1 MQNLSRTICEKFRES
16 RRAHG
21 LTQTALATEVGCQQ
35 AALSMFEKGNGTKL
49 SAEYVGKIAKRLGL
63 DLAALQKQVDNE
75 EQKTATTPIVSV
87 GFCPEPECPSNTAYA
102 VAGRTFHKVTLQRGR
117 YCAFCGEV
125 LETRCPSCGAVLNE
139 GACCSNCGT
148 PYVK

>member
-1 MQNLSRTICEKFRES
+1 MQNLSRIVCEKFREA

-49 SAEYVGKIAKRLGL
+49 SAEYVEKIAKRMGI
-63 DLAALQKQVDNE
+63 DLAALQEQVAQE
-75 EQKTATTPIVSV
+75 ELKAVTTPLVTL
-87 GFCPEPECPSNTAYA
+87 GFCPEPECPSNAAYA
-102 VAGRTFHKVTLQRGR
+102 VAGRTFYKVTLQKGR

-125 LETRCPSCGAVLNE
+125 LETRCPSCGGVLNE
-139 GACCSNCGT
+139 GACCSQCGKA
-148 PYVK
+148 YVK

>member
-1 MQNLSRTICEKFRES
+1 MQNLSRTVCEKFREA

-21 LTQTALATEVGCQQ
+21 LTQTALAIEVGCQQ

-49 SAEYVGKIAKRLGL
+49 SAEYVEKIAKRLGI
-63 DLAALQKQVDNE
+63 DLEALKKQTANE
-75 EQKTATTPIVSV
+75 ELKNETTPIMSV

-102 VAGRTFHKVTLQRGR
+102 VAGRTFHKVTLQKGR

-125 LETRCPSCGAVLNE
+125 LEPRCPACGSVLNE
-139 GACCSNCGT
+139 GACCSNCGA

>member
-1 MQNLSRTICEKFRES
+1 MQNLSRTVCEKFREA

-21 LTQTALATEVGCQQ
+21 LTQTALATEIGCQQ

-49 SAEYVGKIAKRLGL
+49 SSEYVGKIAKRLGL
-63 DLAALQKQVDNE
+63 DLAALQKQVVNE
-75 EQKTATTPIVSV
+75 ELNHTTASIVAV

-102 VAGRTFHKVTLQRGR
+102 VAGRTFHKVTLQKGR

-125 LETRCPSCGAVLNE
+125 LETSCPSCGSALNE
-139 GACCSNCGT
+139 GACCSNCGA
-148 PYVK
+148 PYVQ

>member
-1 MQNLSRTICEKFRES
+1 
-16 RRAHG
+16 
-21 LTQTALATEVGCQQ
+21 
-35 AALSMFEKGNGTKL
+35 MFEKGNGTKL
-49 SAEYVGKIAKRLGL
+49 SVEYVEKIAKRLGL
-63 DLAALQKQVDNE
+63 DLAALQKQVADE
-75 EQKTATTPIVSV
+75 ELKTATPPIVSV

-125 LETRCPSCGAVLNE
+125 LETRCLSCGAALNE
-139 GACCSNCGT
+139 GACCTMCGN

>member
-1 MQNLSRTICEKFRES
+1 MQNLSRTICEKFREA

-21 LTQTALATEVGCQQ
+21 LTQTALAAEVGCQQ

-49 SAEYVGKIAKRLGL
+49 STEYVEKIAKRLGL
-63 DLAALQKQVDNE
+63 DLAALLKQVADE
-75 EQKTATTPIVSV
+75 ELKTATPPIVSV

-102 VAGRTFHKVTLQRGR
+102 VAGRTFHKVTLQKGR

-125 LETRCPSCGAVLNE
+125 LEPRCPACGSVLNE
-139 GACCSNCGT
+139 GACCSDCGA

>member
-1 MQNLSRTICEKFRES
+1 MQNLSRIVCEKFREA

-49 SAEYVGKIAKRLGL
+49 SAEYVEKIAKRLGI
-63 DLAALQKQVDNE
+63 DLVALQKKVALE
-75 EQKTATTPIVSV
+75 ELNPSTTPIVTL

-125 LETRCPSCGAVLNE
+125 LETRCASCGAVLNE
-139 GACCSNCGT
+139 GACCSCCGT

>member
-1 MQNLSRTICEKFRES
+1 MPNAHTRTTNLELTESERAELTSMARSRS
-16 RRAHG
+16 
-21 LTQTALATEVGCQQ
+21 LP
-35 AALSMFEKGNGTKL
+35 AALSLRARIVLACEGAGVAST
-49 SAEYVGKIAKRLGL
+49 EVAKRLGL
-63 DLAALQKQVDNE
+63 DLAALQKQVANE
-75 EQKTATTPIVSV
+75 EQNHSTATIVSV

-102 VAGRTFHKVTLQRGR
+102 VVGRIFHRVTLQKGR

>member
-1 MQNLSRTICEKFRES
+1 
-16 RRAHG
+16 
-21 LTQTALATEVGCQQ
+21 
-35 AALSMFEKGNGTKL
+35 MFEKGNGTKL
-49 SAEYVGKIAKRLGL
+49 SVEYVEKIAKRLGL
-63 DLAALQKQVDNE
+63 DLVALQKQVANE
-75 EQKTATTPIVSV
+75 ELKTSKTPIVSV

-125 LETRCPSCGAVLNE
+125 LETRCPSCGSVLNE
-139 GACCSNCGT
+139 GACCCNCGA

>member
-1 MQNLSRTICEKFRES
+1 MQNLSRTVCEKFREA

-63 DLAALQKQVDNE
+63 DLAVLQKQVGNE
-75 EQKTATTPIVSV
+75 ELNHTTAPIVAV

-102 VAGRTFHKVTLQRGR
+102 VAGRTFYKVTLQKGR

-125 LETRCPSCGAVLNE
+125 LETSCPSCGSALNE
-139 GACCSNCGT
+139 GACCSNCGA